1 MRVCW
6 QMKRDNGGLSR
17 PGGVSKSLPG
27 EKDGSPVKWLRFWR
41 VVHHALHGTTCMA
54 FERWTELLH
63 CSDEPWSISSVV
75 ARNVVALD
83 WLPPLVL
90 PRKRRGASSRV
101 LLEGA
106 WWRVSTDVT
115 GGDHADLFALS
126 VLLPLLC
133 FGFDILCVGYRS
145 YSVAKGWCSNPIRGW
160 SENRKSKGI
169 TGLFSSRVRRTVL
182 TFLKMSISML
192 QGHPAKNNCSTEV
205 LLDFCPRA
213 TFLRMSQC
221 SLLHNAYR

>member
-1 MRVCW
+1 MCRYKWLPTVGGAMRVCW
-6 QMKRDNGGLSR
+6 QMKRDNGGVSR

-27 EKDGSPVKWLRFWR
+27 EKGGSPVKWLRFWR
-41 VVHHALHGTTCMA
+41 IVHHALHGTTCMA

-63 CSDEPWSISSVV
+63 CSDEHWSVTSVV

-90 PRKRRGASSRV
+90 PRKRRGVSSRV
-101 LLEGA
+101 LLEEGA

-115 GGDHADLFALS
+115 GGGDGDLFALS

-145 YSVAKGWCSNPIRGW
+145 YSVAKGWLQQPNSGM
-160 SENRKSKGI
+160 E
-169 TGLFSSRVRRTVL
+169 SSRHRDQL
-182 TFLKMSISML
+182 I
-192 QGHPAKNNCSTEV
+192 AIAIYCNNAIYCIGIGT
-205 LLDFCPRA
+205 
-213 TFLRMSQC
+213 
-221 SLLHNAYR
+221 